1 MRNKETIIVNSLS
14 EYTSEVTGIRE
25 RMLQD
30 GESETLFF
38 RGQCNSVWDIR
49 PSIFRESLVSVESRI
64 IKTAKSRVP
73 SEFRE
78 CTSPFEELTKLQHYG
93 LPTRLLDLTRNPLVA
108 LYFACC
114 SSEKVLDNE
123 GIEKYSDGVVYI
135 CSGYEESAD
144 SFNSTI
150 LAKIAQI
157 DFDGETTLKLL
168 KDKLGLT
175 EELPAE
181 AFIKILQGSAF
192 VMPSYNNS
200 RIIRQSGAFLI
211 TGSINICQDDEDIWN
226 SVVSKCV
233 RNLNEAIDVKR
244 IIIPNE
250 IKEDILDELDLFNIN
265 ESSLFPELEHQM
277 SHVKRVGSK
286 WVMEDC
292 SPFIK
297 YEHRRLVGD
306 SDVQQK
312 EMAIDENIIDVVV
325 SSKMADEGIQS
336 QVKSVIKE
344 VVAYPD
350 WNIKGST
357 RNELLKKIKRILV
370 QNGIEGPEMLAQVIV
385 KELINNI

>member
-25 RMLQD
+25 RMVQE

-114 SSEKVLDNE
+114 SSEKVVDNE
-123 GIEKYSDGVVYI
+123 GVEKYSDGVVYI
-135 CSGYEESAD
+135 CSGYEESTD
-144 SFNSTI
+144 SFNSTV

-181 AFIKILQGSAF
+181 AFIKILQGSVF

-297 YEHRRLVGD
+297 YEHRHLVGD

-312 EMAIDENIIDVVV
+312 EMAIDENIIDAVV
-325 SSKMADEGIQS
+325 SSKMADEGMQS

-344 VVAYPD
+344 VIAYPD
-350 WNIKGST
+350 WNIKEST
-357 RNELLKKIKRILV
+357 RNELLKNIKRILV
-370 QNGIEGPEMLAQVIV
+370 QNGIEGPGMLAQAIV
-385 KELINNI
+385 KELIHNI

>member
-123 GIEKYSDGVVYI
+123 GIEKYSDGIVYI

-144 SFNSTI
+144 SFNATI

-175 EELPAE
+175 EELSAE

-200 RIIRQSGAFLI
+200 RIICQSGAFLI
-211 TGSINICQDDEDIWN
+211 TGSINICHGDEDIWN

-297 YEHRRLVGD
+297 YEHRRFVGD

-385 KELINNI
+385 TELINNI

>member
-1 MRNKETIIVNSLS
+1 MRYKETIIVNSLS

-25 RMLQD
+25 RMVQE

-114 SSEKVLDNE
+114 SSEKVVDNE
-123 GIEKYSDGVVYI
+123 GVEKYSDGVVYI
-135 CSGYEESAD
+135 CSGYEESTD
-144 SFNSTI
+144 SFNSTV

-226 SVVSKCV
+226 SIVSKCV

-297 YEHRRLVGD
+297 YEPRRLVGD

-312 EMAIDENIIDVVV
+312 EMAIDENIIDAVV
-325 SSKMADEGIQS
+325 SSKMVDEGMQS

-350 WNIKGST
+350 WNIKEST
-357 RNELLKKIKRILV
+357 RNELLKNIKRILV
-370 QNGIEGPEMLAQVIV
+370 QNGIEGPGMLAQAIV
-385 KELINNI
+385 KELIHNI

>member
-114 SSEKVLDNE
+114 SSEKVVDNE
-123 GIEKYSDGVVYI
+123 GIEMYSDGVVYI
-135 CSGYEESAD
+135 CSGYEESTD
-144 SFNSTI
+144 SFNSTV

-250 IKEDILDELDLFNIN
+250 IKEVILDELDLFNIN

-306 SDVQQK
+306 SGVQQK
-312 EMAIDENIIDVVV
+312 EMAIDENIIDAVV
-325 SSKMADEGIQS
+325 SSKMADEGMQS

-344 VVAYPD
+344 VIAYPD
-350 WNIKGST
+350 WNIKEST
-357 RNELLKKIKRILV
+357 RNELLKNIKRILV
-370 QNGIEGPEMLAQVIV
+370 QNGIEGPGMLAQAIV
-385 KELINNI
+385 KELIHNI

>member
-114 SSEKVLDNE
+114 SSEIVVDNE
-123 GIEKYSDGVVYI
+123 GVENYSDGVVYI
-135 CSGYEESAD
+135 CSGYEESTD

>member
-114 SSEKVLDNE
+114 SSEKVVDNE
-123 GIEKYSDGVVYI
+123 GIEMYSDGVVYI

-168 KDKLGLT
+168 KDKLRLT
-175 EELPAE
+175 EELSAE

-200 RIIRQSGAFLI
+200 RIICQSGAFLI
-211 TGSINICQDDEDIWN
+211 TGSINICHGDEDIWN

-233 RNLNEAIDVKR
+233 RNLNEAVDVKR

-250 IKEDILDELDLFNIN
+250 IKADILDELDLFNIN

-286 WVMEDC
+286 WVTNDC
-292 SPFIK
+292 IPFIK
-297 YEHRRLVGD
+297 YEHRRLVED

-312 EMAIDENIIDVVV
+312 EMAIDENIIDAVV

-357 RNELLKKIKRILV
+357 RNELLKKVKRILV
-370 QNGIEGPEMLAQVIV
+370 QNGIEGRER
-385 KELINNI
+385 

>member
-114 SSEKVLDNE
+114 SSEKVVDNE
-123 GIEKYSDGVVYI
+123 GIEMYSDGVVYI
-135 CSGYEESAD
+135 CSGYEESTD
-144 SFNSTI
+144 SFNSTV

-250 IKEDILDELDLFNIN
+250 IKADILDELDLFNIN

-286 WVMEDC
+286 WVTNDC
-292 SPFIK
+292 IPFIK
-297 YEHRRLVGD
+297 YDHRRLVED

-312 EMAIDENIIDVVV
+312 EMAIDENIIDAVV

-357 RNELLKKIKRILV
+357 RNELLKKVKRILV

-385 KELINNI
+385 KELIHNI

>member
-1 MRNKETIIVNSLS
+1 MRVKETITISSLS
-14 EYTSEVTGIRE
+14 EYTSEVTAIRD
-25 RMLQD
+25 RMVLE

-38 RGQCNSVWDIR
+38 RGQCNSTWDIR

-78 CTSPFEELTKLQHYG
+78 CKSPFEELTKLQHYG

-114 SSEKVLDNE
+114 SSEKVIDSD
-123 GIEKYSDGVVYI
+123 GTEKNSDGVVYI

-157 DFDGETTLKLL
+157 EFDGETTLKLL
-168 KDKLGLT
+168 KEKLGLI
-175 EELPAE
+175 EEFTAE
-181 AFIKILQGSAF
+181 AFIKILQGSVF

-200 RIIRQSGAFLI
+200 RIISQSGAFLI
-211 TGSINICQDDEDIWN
+211 TGAINVCQDDEDIWN
-226 SVVSKCV
+226 SVASKCV
-233 RNLNEAIDVKR
+233 RNLNNTIDVKR
-244 IIIPNE
+244 IIIPSE
-250 IKEDILDELDLFNIN
+250 AKDTILDELDLFNIN

-277 SHVKRVGSK
+277 SHVKRVGAK

-297 YEHRRLVGD
+297 YEPRSLIGD
-306 SDVQQK
+306 IDVAQK
-312 EMAIDENIIDVVV
+312 EVVVDDNVIDAIV
-325 SSKMADEGIQS
+325 SSKIADNHTRS
-336 QVKSVIKE
+336 QVASIVKE
-344 VVAYPD
+344 IIAYPD
-350 WNIKGST
+350 WNIKEST
-357 RNELLKKIKRILV
+357 RNELLKNIKRILV
-370 QNGIEGPEMLAQVIV
+370 QEGIQNPGILAQAIV
-385 KELINNI
+385 NELIHNI

>member
-1 MRNKETIIVNSLS
+1 MRNKETIIVNNLS
-14 EYTSEVTGIRE
+14 EYTSEVTSIRE
-25 RMLQD
+25 RMVLE

-123 GIEKYSDGVVYI
+123 GVEKDSDGVVYI
-135 CSGYEESAD
+135 CSGYEESTD

-168 KDKLGLT
+168 KEKLGLT

-200 RIIRQSGAFLI
+200 RIISQSGAFLI
-211 TGSINICQDDEDIWN
+211 TGSINICQDDDDIWN

-233 RNLNEAIDVKR
+233 RNLNETIDVKR

-277 SHVKRVGSK
+277 SHVKRVGAK

-297 YEHRRLVGD
+297 YEPRHIVGG
-306 SDVQQK
+306 SDVEQK
-312 EMAIDENIIDVVV
+312 EIAVDENVIDAIVSSQMIDETLR
-325 SSKMADEGIQS
+325 SKIKAVIMA
-336 QVKSVIKE
+336 VI
-344 VVAYPD
+344 AYPD
-350 WNIKGST
+350 WNIKEST
-357 RNELLKKIKRILV
+357 RNELLKNIKRVLV
-370 QNGIEGPEMLAQVIV
+370 QNAIPNSGKLAHTIV
-385 KELINNI
+385 NELIHNI

>member
-25 RMLQD
+25 RMVQE

-123 GIEKYSDGVVYI
+123 GIEKYSDGIVYI

-144 SFNSTI
+144 SFNATI

-168 KDKLGLT
+168 KDKLGLI
-175 EELPAE
+175 EELSAE

-200 RIIRQSGAFLI
+200 RIICQSGAFLI

-297 YEHRRLVGD
+297 YEPRRLVGD

-312 EMAIDENIIDVVV
+312 EMAIDENIIDAVV
-325 SSKMADEGIQS
+325 SSKIADEGIQS

>member
-1 MRNKETIIVNSLS
+1 M
-14 EYTSEVTGIRE
+14 
-25 RMLQD
+25 
-30 GESETLFF
+30 
-38 RGQCNSVWDIR
+38 
-49 PSIFRESLVSVESRI
+49 
-64 IKTAKSRVP
+64 P

-114 SSEKVLDNE
+114 SSEKVVDNE
-123 GIEKYSDGVVYI
+123 GIEMYSDGVVYI

-168 KDKLGLT
+168 KDKLRLT
-175 EELPAE
+175 EELSAE

-200 RIIRQSGAFLI
+200 RIICQSGAFLI
-211 TGSINICQDDEDIWN
+211 TGSINICHGDEDIWN

-233 RNLNEAIDVKR
+233 RNLNEAVDVKR

-250 IKEDILDELDLFNIN
+250 IKADILDELDLFNIN

-286 WVMEDC
+286 WVTNDC
-292 SPFIK
+292 IPFIK
-297 YEHRRLVGD
+297 YEHRRLVED

-312 EMAIDENIIDVVV
+312 EMAIDENIIDAVV

-357 RNELLKKIKRILV
+357 RNELLKKVKRILV

-385 KELINNI
+385 KELIHNI

>member
-175 EELPAE
+175 EELSAE

-200 RIIRQSGAFLI
+200 RIICQSGAFLI
-211 TGSINICQDDEDIWN
+211 TGSINICQDGEDIWN

>member
-1 MRNKETIIVNSLS
+1 MRYKETIIVNSLS

-25 RMLQD
+25 RMVQE

-114 SSEKVLDNE
+114 SSEKVTDNE
-123 GIEKYSDGVVYI
+123 GVEKSSDGVVYI
-135 CSGYEESAD
+135 CSGYEESTD
-144 SFNSTI
+144 SFNSTV

-297 YEHRRLVGD
+297 YEPRHLVGD

-312 EMAIDENIIDVVV
+312 EMAIDENIIDAVV
-325 SSKMADEGIQS
+325 SSKMADEGMQS

-344 VVAYPD
+344 VIAYPD
-350 WNIKGST
+350 WNIKEST
-357 RNELLKKIKRILV
+357 RNELLKNIKRILV
-370 QNGIEGPEMLAQVIV
+370 QNGIEGPGMLAQAIV
-385 KELINNI
+385 KELIHNI

>member
-14 EYTSEVTGIRE
+14 EYTSEVTAIRE
-25 RMLQD
+25 RMLQE

-114 SSEKVLDNE
+114 LSAKVVDDEGVEK
-123 GIEKYSDGVVYI
+123 GSDGVVYI
-135 CSGYEESAD
+135 CSGYEESTD

-168 KDKLGLT
+168 KEKLGLT

-211 TGSINICQDDEDIWN
+211 TGSINICQDDGDIWN

-297 YEHRRLVGD
+297 YEPRRLVGV
-306 SDVQQK
+306 SDVVQK
-312 EMAIDENIIDVVV
+312 EVAVDETVIDAIV
-325 SSKMADEGIQS
+325 SSKMADEGTRS

-344 VVAYPD
+344 VITYPD
-350 WNIKGST
+350 WNIKEST
-357 RNELLKKIKRILV
+357 RNELLRNIKRILV
-370 QNGIEGPEMLAQVIV
+370 QNAITDPGMLAQAIV
-385 KELINNI
+385 NELIHNI

>member
-114 SSEKVLDNE
+114 SSEKVVDNE
-123 GIEKYSDGVVYI
+123 GIEMYSDGVVYI

-168 KDKLGLT
+168 KDKLRLT
-175 EELPAE
+175 EELSAE

-200 RIIRQSGAFLI
+200 RIICQSGAFLI
-211 TGSINICQDDEDIWN
+211 TGSINICHGDEDIWN

-233 RNLNEAIDVKR
+233 RNLNEAVDVKR

-250 IKEDILDELDLFNIN
+250 NKADILDELDLFNIN

-286 WVMEDC
+286 WVTNDC
-292 SPFIK
+292 IPFIK
-297 YEHRRLVGD
+297 YEHRRLVED

-312 EMAIDENIIDVVV
+312 EMAIDENIIDAVV

-357 RNELLKKIKRILV
+357 RNELLKKVKRILV

-385 KELINNI
+385 KELIHNI